1 MPPKIYSVNRFSQR
15 TTKFDRRNPNNIDVD
30 VEQFI
35 SSVFT
40 DKAQQIINSASNITV
55 VIENPKIN
63 ENNFECYLEYTDNS
77 KNILNVYKN
86 NMLISEYIF
95 DNNSRYMTIPLTW
108 NSSTYSI
115 DETETLDNI
124 IIYIETST
132 YDCKINYS
140 YN

>member
-1 MPPKIYSVNRFSQR
+1 MPSKIYSVNRFSQR
-15 TTKFDRRNPNNIDVD
+15 TSKFDRKHPNNKDDID
-30 VEQFI
+30 VEQII

-40 DKAQQIINSASNITV
+40 DTAQQIINSSSIITV
-55 VIENPKIN
+55 EIENPKIN
-63 ENNFECYLEYTDNS
+63 GTNLECYLEYTDNS

-86 NMLISEYIF
+86 NTLVNDYTF
-95 DNNSRYMTIPLTW
+95 NTSRYITIPLNW

-115 DETETLDNI
+115 DESETLDNI
-124 IIYIETST
+124 IIYIETTT